1 MENSLANAQREYP
14 KSREASSISMAE
26 AGPADDDFEDFD
38 DDSNFWD
45 DCDEYYEPETLNDER
60 QREQQLT
67 QEDWEQHCKEQLT
80 QEEWEQQ
87 LPQHHRRRERV
98 AELVETERNYIKD
111 LETLLEVSA
120 LASSRNHVL
129 KAIDLHTVLGNIS
142 QVLDMNKRLLNK
154 LEQEQQHSDEDMLIG
169 WVFLQFKSELCQVYK
184 VYCSTYSVEV
194 LPLLKKYEESEVAEV
209 ELAWIAGELK
219 SHSKHLLS
227 LNTVLIK
234 PVQRILKYHLYLKEL
249 VHDTVTTHQDYLD
262 LQMALYCLQA
272 DAKELNE
279 YTRGLGLVHKY
290 RSDVDD
296 SLHGKIR
303 RVNLHSIAKKSA
315 RMSTILSQKLGII
328 GQTTNTNFDKMVTK
342 FRSVQ
347 WAAGALVTH
356 TESLLEAVRTRHTA
370 ELIISESLADLLPPA
385 LHIQVIREVTL
396 DSCNRILQMFD
407 CEVQQRV
414 LQPAAQVV
422 MLCKAP
428 SRLIQK
434 RHNKKL
440 DYDAAQA
447 KEQLDRDINTAA
459 SEDEDMEVKGAYMSL
474 NSLLTAELPVL
485 TQHAAEMLT
494 LAIRSLAA
502 SRLYLQ
508 GHLAKV
514 YLKLAQVPLLEYID
528 PMEAQERAQQQ
539 VEQLR
544 RLLPHDYQK
553 KYMAKE
559 HILTKTTDT
568 LTLKTEKV
576 TKLTKPKLSPH
587 MSRANTPLQLSL
599 SSPGQYCSNTIATLP
614 KGRRSDPTGTKGTL
628 KVSKEPRRGSL
639 PGGYIKSVADALRGS
654 PHTPAHTSPTH
665 APQIKIER
673 DLLGSYPEENLYM
686 VTEEYTAAKKD
697 EVSLLQGAVVAV
709 LKKMDPMGD
718 PTCWVVD
725 NGETVG
731 LVKALCL
738 RQLTSERE
746 FTALEP
752 AGLLPNT
759 SSINTN
765 SSGFHQ
771 PQLQAK
777 HCQPHPTFHSPAL
790 SHQLAPQMEVL
801 NPHPTPE
808 SQILTFLPTSQSQTM
823 DSHHPSHLP
832 LKHSRYPVSEHNLN
846 TLQSETHE
854 AIGLHTFYDSEEQCS
869 NYNAESIGQEYEALY
884 DFEGGDETQLSLSQ
898 GQRVRAINDD
908 FPDWWYVSDSTGHV
922 GYVPAT
928 YLHNPTDTSRKSAS
942 VQKTAITHQTST
954 HNLCDQ
960 TTSTRF

>member
-1 MENSLANAQREYP
+1 
-14 KSREASSISMAE
+14 MAE

-396 DSCNRILQMFD
+396 DSCNRILQMF
-407 CEVQQRV
+407 VGTPTF
-414 LQPAAQVV
+414 LNFIPAAQVV

-459 SEDEDMEVKGAYMSL
+459 S
-474 NSLLTAELPVL
+474 
-485 TQHAAEMLT
+485 
-494 LAIRSLAA
+494 
-502 SRLYLQ
+502 
-508 GHLAKV
+508 
-514 YLKLAQVPLLEYID
+514 VPLLEYID

-553 KYMAKE
+553 K
-559 HILTKTTDT
+559 
-568 LTLKTEKV
+568 
-576 TKLTKPKLSPH
+576 
-587 MSRANTPLQLSL
+587 ANTPLQLSL